1 MHVDCRCSQFQTE
14 LLCGVLT
21 GLGFP
26 LQHLKCQL
34 KAAILDVFK
43 SSPHANC
50 CSRQVCVWCWHLSAI
65 ECGLPL
71 FMEREAVTREPVLV
85 APFSNHQLPA
95 KERVTSI
102 PKVRTKIGGGPYQ
115 QLSPDQ
121 CLALGPFVR
130 PNPTTSNQ
138 ANFNLTYR

>member
-1 MHVDCRCSQFQTE
+1 MFLKVLHMQIAAQGKSVFDVAISVQLNVVSPFSWRERPSQENQ
-14 LLCGVLT
+14 
-21 GLGFP
+21 
-26 LQHLKCQL
+26 
-34 KAAILDVFK
+34 
-43 SSPHANC
+43 
-50 CSRQVCVWCWHLSAI
+50 
-65 ECGLPL
+65 
-71 FMEREAVTREPVLV
+71 LV

-102 PKVRTKIGGGPYQ
+102 PKVRTIIGGGPYQ